1 MTTSMITTTTVCE
14 RLGLTEPSLRYV
26 LRQPGA
32 PRPLL
37 HPTARLFL
45 WCEADIA
52 ALADFIG
59 QRPEPISRR
68 GCQDASDQGPQ
79 AAQP

>member
-1 MTTSMITTTTVCE
+1 MTNLITTSTVCE

-45 WCEADIA
+45 WCEEDVT

-59 QRPEPISRR
+59 RRDDVGGEAPDPDRGEP
-68 GCQDASDQGPQ
+68 
-79 AAQP
+79 